1 MKFYIKEM
9 ILKQVN
15 LMKLIVKCCDWYL

>member
-15 LMKLIVKCCDWYL
+15 LMKLIVKCCD